1 MLLGAHVSIA
11 GGMTAMLGRMK
22 ELGIKTAQIFSRS
35 PRGGKPKPFDPEDL
49 KKYLRLR
56 EEEGIGP
63 IIVHMPY
70 VLNLSAPDEEAF
82 RRAKE
87 MLAEDLARCDQLQA
101 EYLVVHGGSHRGKG
115 EEFGLKRMAQ
125 AIVEVLVD
133 YRGNCQILLEN
144 TAGSGQEIA
153 YSFAHLRYLLDA
165 IDHPSVH
172 ICFDTCH
179 AFAAGYDL
187 RAAPEI
193 EKTLAELDRTIGLAQ
208 VKVIHT
214 NDSKNPLHS
223 RKDRHEHIGM
233 GYIGEEGFRTLL
245 HHPAFQNVPF
255 ILETPVD
262 ERGDFASNLAVL
274 RRLAET

>member
-11 GGMTAMLGRMK
+11 GGMTAMLARMK

-35 PRGGKPKPFDPEDL
+35 PRGGKPKPFDREDL

-70 VLNLSAPDEEAF
+70 VLNLSAPEEEAF

-101 EYLVVHGGSHRGKG
+101 EYLVVHGGSHRGAG

-125 AIVEVLVD
+125 AIVEVLAD

-165 IDHPSVH
+165 IAHPSVH

-179 AFAAGYDL
+179 AFTAGYDL
-187 RAAPEI
+187 RTATEI
-193 EKTLAELDRTIGLAQ
+193 EKTLAELDRTVGLAQ
-208 VKVIHT
+208 VKVIHA

-262 ERGDFASNLAVL
+262 ERGDFAYNLAVL